1 MRKKGQESSSPTS
14 NTSPRGSTERAFRVE
29 EDDAVGGGI
38 ELRLAGKLTLLD
50 AAALWSDLRAKISAS
65 HRDEVRFDLSQVE
78 SADGGAMALLVQ
90 AKHDVEASGGRA
102 EIVGAKGAVA
112 KILELY
118 RGDDEG
124 DKRGPQQPESIIG
137 QIGNATYAALV
148 EVKLVLDF
156 IGHIVLA
163 AIGIIKRP
171 RTANW
176 GDVAP
181 IMNRAGSDAVPIV
194 VLINF
199 LVGFVMGFQSAVQ
212 LKQFGANIY
221 VADLVGLSI
230 TRELGPLMTAII
242 VCGRSGAAFSAEL
255 GTMKVSEEIDALRTM
270 GFGTMRFLVFP
281 RIVAL
286 MLVMPVL
293 TLVGDLVG
301 IAGGLTVGITSLDL
315 TVLGYLNETHR
326 TLHVWDVFQGVVK
339 GVFFALAIGIVSCQ
353 QGLATS
359 GGAEGVGR
367 RTTASVVTSLF
378 ALILVDAGFTVLFHA
393 LKV

>member
-1 MRKKGQESSSPTS
+1 MPKQGQRKASETS
-14 NTSPRGSTERAFRVE
+14 TPPAGERAFRVE
-29 EDDAVGGGI
+29 EADAVGGGI
-38 ELRLAGKLTLLD
+38 ELRLSGKLTLLD
-50 AAALWSDLRAKISAS
+50 AASLWSDLRAKIGANT
-65 HRDEVRFDLSQVE
+65 RDEVRFDLSGVE
-78 SADGGAMALLVQ
+78 SIDGGAMALLVQ
-90 AKHDVEASGGRA
+90 AKHDVEAHGGKA
-102 EIVGAKGAVA
+102 EIVGARGPVE
-112 KILELY
+112 KILALY
-118 RGDDEG
+118 QVGEDGARQPAQ
-124 DKRGPQQPESIIG
+124 KPQGIIE
-137 QIGNATYAALV
+137 QIGNATYAALL
-148 EVKLVLDF
+148 EVQLVLAF
-156 IGHIVLA
+156 IGSMVLS
-163 AIGIIKRP
+163 IGGIIKRP

-270 GFGTMRFLVFP
+270 GFGTLRYLVFP

-293 TLVGDLVG
+293 TLLGDLVG
-301 IAGGLTVGITSLDL
+301 MLGGLAVGVVSLDL

-326 TLHVWDVFQGVVK
+326 TLHVWDVFQGVIK
-339 GVFFALAIGIVSCQ
+339 GVFFAVAIGIVSCQ